1 MKNITTRTSPF
12 DSGDSDERDIASALR
27 QSEQQLLLISNS
39 LPVLIAYIDPDFCY
53 RFTNTTYAEW
63 FGYQPAQLVGK
74 PLSAILSETQLKQRI
89 PYLERALEGE
99 KVSFEGE
106 IHSLNGRKEV
116 RINYIPDLADDGSV
130 VGINSLAWDVTSG
143 KGAEDT
149 LRKLQHDYAALINSI
164 EGIVWEAD
172 AATFQFT
179 FVSAQA
185 EHILGYPVSD
195 WLSEH
200 NFWNNHIHPD
210 DRDWVVRSCLEATA
224 RLRNN
229 DFEYRMISA
238 SGDTIWMRD
247 IVTVRIENGVPKL
260 RGVMIDIT
268 EQKKNEQQLEYL
280 ADNDLLT
287 GLPNRNLLLDRL
299 EQALAYTSWQKR
311 PLAIVCIAINRFKR
325 INESLG
331 HDAGDEVLRRMA
343 DYLRSILRER
353 DTVARLA
360 GNEFALILSEMSH
373 EADVGRVM
381 RKIFEGLSSQPIA
394 IGEQE
399 VAIDISV
406 GISMPPS
413 DGQQADTLLKH
424 AEFAMHSA
432 KKHNSGGNSYRHY
445 SETLGN
451 QISDTLALENAIRR
465 AIEEDEFELYY
476 QPQYD
481 MGSSR
486 IVGVEALLRWSR
498 ADANEIVSPDDI
510 IPLAEESG
518 LIGPLGVW
526 VLKRA
531 CRDYRAWQKQGIA
544 PAKIAVNISA
554 RQFQSE
560 TLVETIRNI
569 LHEYKL
575 RASQLELELTESVL
589 QTESATAQMHAL
601 ASLGIHIAIDD
612 FGIGYSSL
620 SYLKHLPV
628 SKLKIDR
635 SFLRGMPED
644 EDNKAI
650 VEAIISMAR
659 SLKLQVLAE
668 GVENATQRRYLRVR
682 GCNQAQGYLY
692 CRPKS
697 SAEMEE
703 LLQEIKTYD

>member
-1 MKNITTRTSPF
+1 MDNRTTKISPF
-12 DSGDSDERDIASALR
+12 DSGDYGDRDVASALR
-27 QSEQQLLLISNS
+27 QSEQQLLLITNA
-39 LPVLIAYIDPDFCY
+39 LPVLIAYLDTDFCY
-53 RFTNTTYAEW
+53 RFTNRTYAEW
-63 FGYQPAQLVGK
+63 FGYHPEKLIGK
-74 PLSAILSETQLKQRI
+74 PLSAILSEAQLKQRL
-89 PYLERALEGE
+89 PYLERAIKGE
-99 KVSFEGE
+99 KVCFEGE
-106 IHSLNGRKEV
+106 IHSLNGCKKV
-116 RINYIPDLADDGSV
+116 MVNYIPDLADDGSV
-130 VGINSLAWDVTSG
+130 VGINSLVWDVTSS

-149 LRKLQHDYAALINSI
+149 LRKLQHDYVALINSI

-172 AATFQFT
+172 AETFQFT

-185 EHILGYPVSD
+185 ENILGYPVSA

-210 DRDWVVRSCLEATA
+210 DREWVVRSCMEATA
-224 RLRNN
+224 KLRNN

-238 SGDTIWMRD
+238 SGDTLWLRD

-260 RGVMIDIT
+260 RGVMFDIT
-268 EQKKNEQQLEYL
+268 AQKKNEEQLEYL
-280 ADNDLLT
+280 ANNDVLT

-311 PLAIVCIAINRFKR
+311 PLAVVCIAINRFKR

-331 HDAGDEVLRRMA
+331 HDAGDEVLRKMA

-360 GNEFALILSEMSH
+360 GSEFTLILTEMSR
-373 EADVGRVM
+373 EADVGRIM
-381 RKIFEGLSSQPIA
+381 QKIFKGLSQA
-394 IGEQE
+394 FVIGAQE

-413 DGQQADTLLKH
+413 DGQQADILLKH

-432 KKHNSGGNSYRHY
+432 KKHNSGGNGYQHY

-451 QISDTLALENAIRR
+451 QISDTLALENAVRR

-481 MGSSR
+481 MGNGR
-486 IVGVEALLRWSR
+486 IVGVEALLRWPR
-498 ADANEIVSPDDI
+498 TDTNELVSPNII

-531 CRDYRAWQKQGIA
+531 CRDYRSWQKQGIA
-544 PAKIAVNISA
+544 PAKLAVNISA

-569 LHEYKL
+569 LHDQKL

-589 QTESATAQMHAL
+589 QTESATVQMHAL

-628 SKLKIDR
+628 NKLKIDR

-650 VEAIISMAR
+650 IEAIISMAR

-668 GVENATQRRYLRVR
+668 GVENATQRRYLRAR
-682 GCNQAQGYLY
+682 GCDQAQGFLY
-692 CRPKS
+692 CRPKPL
-697 SAEMEE
+697 AEVEE
-703 LLQEIKTYD
+703 LLQEIKNYD